1 MKTWMWLLPLIA
13 ILSGCASS
21 VDSDATRSEFSIVR
35 IYDPTT
41 STVTEPA
48 TKAYLYHAEW
58 FPDGTKVI
66 TDTAGV
72 SSYVRLLSD
81 IRVLDVSAGTIT
93 NLTNTSDQDEHSPE
107 VSPDGLKVVYVV
119 DNQLA
124 VMTLSNKSIATLN
137 VSGFSPV
144 WQPNGVGV
152 AYEGNGIRYHNLST
166 ESVFTTG
173 YYPQWIDDSNLLIE
187 RISSGNIGTIYT
199 YDTVGQTASLVCEGR
214 NADIAS
220 DGSFIV
226 YEKNGDIY
234 HTTLP
239 GLVTTLVME
248 NATSPQVS
256 PDDLTL
262 AFVRSGV
269 VYTAPLANL
278 GTRTA
283 IGEGERPRWSS
294 TGKLLFAAVVYR

>member
-1 MKTWMWLLPLIA
+1 MKTWIWLLPVIA
-13 ILSGCASS
+13 ILSGCAAS
-21 VDSDATRSEFSIVR
+21 VDSNATRSEFSIIR
-35 IYDPTT
+35 IYDPVT

-58 FPDGTKVI
+58 FPDGTKIV

-107 VSPDGLKVVYVV
+107 VSPNGLKIVYVV

-124 VMTLSNKSIATLN
+124 VMTLSDQTITSLN

-144 WQPNGVGV
+144 WQPNGNGV
-152 AYEGNGIRYHNLST
+152 AYEGNGIRYNDLAT
-166 ESVFTTG
+166 ETVLTTG
-173 YYPQWIDDSNLLIE
+173 YYPQWIDDSTILIE
-187 RISSGNIGTIYT
+187 RIASGNIGTIYT
-199 YDTVGQTASLVCEGR
+199 YNTGNTIASLVCEGR

-220 DGSFIV
+220 DGAFIV

-234 HTTLP
+234 RTDLP
-239 GLVTTLVME
+239 GLATNLVME
-248 NATSPQVS
+248 NATSPQLGKVR
-256 PDDLTL
+256 DLAGRLLGSCCFWRLFTDS
-262 AFVRSGV
+262 SG
-269 VYTAPLANL
+269 
-278 GTRTA
+278 
-283 IGEGERPRWSS
+283 
-294 TGKLLFAAVVYR
+294 